1 MPVKKSN
8 SSPAVRAQALLA
20 SRKKTSEG
28 STKKTKEEMVRMVE
42 TGELVEWMI
51 SDLKKHGVN
60 DRREPLIFYRLF
72 TEGVSLIG
80 DLRVGAVWTTGIS
93 QASKTAANSAVCAW
107 LSQRAHLTTAWTWP
121 LAESV
126 DRFQP
131 MQHKPLLEHLAF
143 DVSKAKVTKN
153 SNTSNRLFDVG
164 LGRAIYHS
172 LGKGSAVINADA
184 ATVGAAS
191 ASYTS
196 DCVWAEECSQVKQ
209 SLLAPLLSRVEKSIS
224 PVLPFRA
231 LSTRGSSGGI
241 ELSIATHAEYQ
252 FSPHC
257 VCNHCNTEIELH
269 PFGTILKPV
278 QVVNPVSGELE
289 EQYLSNTGNIIDWHK
304 DEDGNPYIGCSNCGK
319 ELDDTVRMDC
329 YFKCTKS
336 GLTVPQFIEQVLIPE
351 WQTRRIQISLDFT
364 APSRQKK
371 GRLAAR
377 AIIEEGINPA
387 NLSDFL
393 EQRLGVDSGKIGG
406 SISQENIDSAFARY
420 PLVVPDSDSVRLIG
434 IDQGRNA
441 WWCSV
446 MDFKIPRNATDVNE
460 IWNNIRGNLL
470 FCKGIPVNE
479 LHSVLQE
486 YKVVGGALDSKPSI
500 IFAHQ
505 TREDTGLVMAEQFAN
520 VSISDDIRPGTIK
533 DAGME
538 FPVWKF
544 RTSKPGRSV
553 LDSFIAGRIGIH
565 PDLKQYNDLRPDS
578 FAKHLR
584 SVSWDTELATIK
596 KASDGNDDLF
606 FSLVFCYLALQV
618 YLIDPQEVL
627 IQSWSWWE

>member
-1 MPVKKSN
+1 
-8 SSPAVRAQALLA
+8 
-20 SRKKTSEG
+20 
-28 STKKTKEEMVRMVE
+28 
-42 TGELVEWMI
+42 
-51 SDLKKHGVN
+51 
-60 DRREPLIFYRLF
+60 
-72 TEGVSLIG
+72 
-80 DLRVGAVWTTGIS
+80 
-93 QASKTAANSAVCAW
+93 
-107 LSQRAHLTTAWTWP
+107 
-121 LAESV
+121 
-126 DRFQP
+126 
-131 MQHKPLLEHLAF
+131 
-143 DVSKAKVTKN
+143 
-153 SNTSNRLFDVG
+153 
-164 LGRAIYHS
+164 
-172 LGKGSAVINADA
+172 
-184 ATVGAAS
+184 
-191 ASYTS
+191 
-196 DCVWAEECSQVKQ
+196 
-209 SLLAPLLSRVEKSIS
+209 
-224 PVLPFRA
+224 
-231 LSTRGSSGGI
+231 
-241 ELSIATHAEYQ
+241 LSIATHAEFQ

-278 QVVNPVSGELE
+278 ESVNPVSGELE
-289 EQYLSNTGNIIDWHK
+289 SLYLSNTGNIIDWHK

-336 GLTVPQFIEQVLIPE
+336 GLTVPEFIEKVLIPE

-406 SISQENIDSAFARY
+406 SIAQENIDSAFARY
-420 PLVVPDSDSVRLIG
+420 PLVVPESDSIRLIG

-441 WWCSV
+441 WFCSV
-446 MDFKIPRNATDVNE
+446 MDFKIPRNAADVND

-470 FCKGIPVNE
+470 FCKGIPVTD

-505 TREDTGLVMAEQFAN
+505 TREETGLVMAEQFAN
-520 VSISDDIRPGTIK
+520 VSISDDLRPGVIK

-544 RTSKPGRSV
+544 RTSKPGRAV

-565 PDLKQYNDLRPDS
+565 PDLQQYNDLRPDS
-578 FAKHLR
+578 FSKHLR
-584 SVSWDTELATIK
+584 SISWDAELATIK

-618 YLIDPQEVL
+618 YLIDPSEIL
-627 IQSWSWWE
+627 MQSWSWWK

>member
-1 MPVKKSN
+1 
-8 SSPAVRAQALLA
+8 
-20 SRKKTSEG
+20 
-28 STKKTKEEMVRMVE
+28 
-42 TGELVEWMI
+42 
-51 SDLKKHGVN
+51 
-60 DRREPLIFYRLF
+60 
-72 TEGVSLIG
+72 
-80 DLRVGAVWTTGIS
+80 VWTTGIS
-93 QASKTAANSAVCAW
+93 QASKTAANSAVNAW
-107 LSQRAHLTTAWTWP
+107 LTQRAGLTCAWTWP

-172 LGKGSAVINADA
+172 LGKGSAVLNADA

-191 ASYTS
+191 ASYTA

-209 SLLAPLLSRVEKSIS
+209 SLLAPLLSRVEKSVS

-231 LSTRGSSGGI
+231 CSTRGSGGGV
-241 ELSIATHAEYQ
+241 ELSIATHAEFQ

-278 QVVNPVSGELE
+278 QVINPVSGELE

-304 DEDGNPYIGCSNCGK
+304 DEDGNPFIGCSNCGE

-336 GLTVPQFIEQVLIPE
+336 GLTVSQFVEQVLIPE

-377 AIIEEGINPA
+377 AIIEEGINPS

-406 SISQENIDSAFARY
+406 CITQENINSAFERY
-420 PLVVPDSDSVRLIG
+420 PLVVPDSDSIRILG
-434 IDQGRNA
+434 LDQGRSA
-441 WWCSV
+441 WHTSILE
-446 MDFKIPRNATDVNE
+446 FKIPRNYKDISEV
-460 IWNNIRGNLL
+460 WNNIRGNLL
-470 FCKGIPVNE
+470 FCKGIPVTD
-479 LHSVLQE
+479 LHSVMQE
-486 YKVVGGALDSKPSI
+486 YKVQAGILDAKPSI
-500 IFAHQ
+500 IFANQ
-505 TREDTGLVMAEQFAN
+505 TREETGLILGEQFAN
-520 VSISDDIRPGTIK
+520 TSINDDCKKGVIR
-533 DAGME
+533 DAGCE

-544 RTSKPGRSV
+544 RTSKPARAL
-553 LDSFIAGRIGIH
+553 LDAFIAGRIGIH
-565 PDLKQYNDLRPDS
+565 PDLQEYNDLRPDS
-578 FAKHLR
+578 FARHLR
-584 SVSWDTELATIK
+584 SVSWDSELATLK
-596 KASDGNDDLF
+596 KASDGHDDLA
-606 FSLVFCYLALQV
+606 FSLIFAYLGLMI
-618 YLIDPQEVL
+618 YLEDPSEIL
-627 IQSWSWWE
+627 MQSWNWWS